1 MITSK
6 SASKKK
12 GKGKKKASGGKVVT
26 SMMAKDAKEMVEEMD
41 SSSGEDESSLGGED
55 DTLFKLVR
63 GTGGQKKKKRRVNFI
78 VTLAGGGGEYVPS
91 RHLSMMIRD
100 TTGGTG
106 YIPER
111 GRSEEAAPSGGMT
124 DRVAVDTELAREVG
138 FPPGE
143 EASAAPTS
151 GFGREL
157 RKKRKRS
164 KTKPNGKSEAVCLPC
179 EDVRKAPDWPESTSS
194 RWDRLLASGTSSDSS
209 ATTPVQRSSTSAPP
223 TDRPTWGFM
232 RSTQEETKDDKDW
245 GVWVQEVERKWRDDK
260 MRGSSP
266 PPKVKRGQPG
276 PKPYGVHLDSKGKEC
291 APGWGSP
298 RQESPLRSKELLKPK
313 EGFVP
318 IREESSCRSPDE
330 SAKQKTKRPFN
341 RPRGKDATKRTRTP
355 DSSPESEEE
364 ECSFMVRFKKGSK
377 EAQVLFLG
385 NEKSE
390 GWEGPFDT
398 SLSMEEV
405 RDFSLKYH
413 PRARGRSTSPAVSL
427 GSDRYTPTSDKE
439 SESDSETS
447 KGKEWKQF
455 DGELDKYLT
464 RGRGAGYRTI
474 LEAEQKTKD
483 LRKTYY
489 RLLSEEWSS
498 LNPRYK
504 VGESVWVCSKEDG
517 VAKWR
522 KACIQKVIL
531 PTELQY
537 LEGMIDILYQTSQ
550 VPIGRKESVVAIGKE
565 SDIRPSK
572 WGDAQPTIVIV
583 SMPTNT
589 DALHSM
595 DVVGIDTCSALSVS
609 TERSDFLFL
618 DSSGGGGKIVSCPKR
633 GRRERR

>member
-1 MITSK
+1 
-6 SASKKK
+6 
-12 GKGKKKASGGKVVT
+12 
-26 SMMAKDAKEMVEEMD
+26 MV
-41 SSSGEDESSLGGED
+41 
-55 DTLFKLVR
+55 
-63 GTGGQKKKKRRVNFI
+63 
-78 VTLAGGGGEYVPS
+78 
-91 RHLSMMIRD
+91 
-100 TTGGTG
+100 GTG
-106 YIPER
+106 YVPER
-111 GRSEEAAPSGGMT
+111 GRSEEAAPTGGVT
-124 DRVAVDTELAREVG
+124 DRVAVDTELAMEVV

-164 KTKPNGKSEAVCLPC
+164 KRKTNGKSEAVCLPC
-179 EDVRKAPDWPESTSS
+179 EDVTKAPDWPESTSS

-209 ATTPVQRSSTSAPP
+209 ATTSATTRVQRSSTLAPS

-232 RSTQEETKDDKDW
+232 RNTLEEKKDDKDW
-245 GVWVQEVERKWRDDK
+245 GVWVQEAERKWRDDK

-266 PPKVKRGQPG
+266 PPKVKLGQPG
-276 PKPYGVHLDSKGKEC
+276 PNPYGVHLDSKGREC

-298 RQESPLRSKELLKPK
+298 RQESSLRSKELVKPE

-377 EAQVLFLG
+377 EAQVRFLG

-405 RDFSLKYH
+405 RDFSLKFP
-413 PRARGRSTSPAVSL
+413 PRARGRSTSPTVSL
-427 GSDRYTPTSDKE
+427 GSDRYTPTSEKE
-439 SESDSETS
+439 SESDSESS

-474 LEAEQKTKD
+474 LEAERKTKD
-483 LRKTYY
+483 LRRKYY
-489 RLLSEEWSS
+489 RLLSEEWSA
-498 LNPRYK
+498 LNPHYK
-504 VGESVWVCSKEDG
+504 VGEGVWVCSKEDG

-537 LEGMIDILYQTSQ
+537 REGMIDILYQTSQ
-550 VPIGRKESVVAIGKE
+550 VPIGRMESVIAIGKE
-565 SDIRPSK
+565 SDIRPVVSLIIIDRCLDGTYSPPPPAK
-572 WGDAQPTIVIV
+572 VTMKLTLLFFFFCPPEPRTSLKRVSSSPPRLLSSSPDDESISSPISFASLAIMEVNTFPPDAFFLPFPFFLEADFEAIK
-583 SMPTNT
+583 
-589 DALHSM
+589 A
-595 DVVGIDTCSALSVS
+595 A
-609 TERSDFLFL
+609 FLFPPPSPPL
-618 DSSGGGGKIVSCPKR
+618 VLPCLKRHASPYLQYPFPRDQLKQIPFSASSGLALR
-633 GRRERR
+633 